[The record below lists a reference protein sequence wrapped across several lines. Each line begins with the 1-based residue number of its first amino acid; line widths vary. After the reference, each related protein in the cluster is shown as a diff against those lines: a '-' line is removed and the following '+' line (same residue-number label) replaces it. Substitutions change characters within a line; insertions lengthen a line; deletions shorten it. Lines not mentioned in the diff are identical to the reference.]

1 MTATV
6 EVSAQFTRPADTT
19 QYAVGDLVANS
30 ATAGS
35 VVALKFNPVVNF
47 AGQAVRVEAARIF
60 KSGTGVTS
68 SSFRLHLFEISPG
81 TPANGDNGAFSCA
94 GKDYAGAIDITVDR
108 AFTDGA
114 FGRGLPL
121 TNTPMTFLPGAGEKA
136 VYGLL
141 EARGTYTPGNAEVFT
156 VTLEGYAVE

>member
-6 EVSAQFTRPADTT
+6 EISANFTRPADTT

-30 ATAGS
+30 TTAGN
-35 VVALKFNPVVNF
+35 VVALKFAPVVNTV
-47 AGQAVRVEAARIF
+47 GNAVRIEAARIF
-60 KSGTGVTS
+60 KSGTGTTS
-68 SSFRLHLFEISPG
+68 ASFRLHLYEASPG
-81 TPANGDNGAFSCA
+81 TPANGDNGAWSTA
-94 GKDYAGAIDITVDR
+94 GKDYAGAIDVVVDR
-108 AFTDGA
+108 VFTDGA